1 MFTTVLAAVLIASLV
16 LLTLASLAA
25 ERLIRQHHA
34 QKIDFFNHYPIR
46 PGDIVFLGDSLM
58 DGARWDELLPG
69 WPVKN
74 RGINN
79 DTTRGVLARLDSI
92 TSGRPAAV
100 FLLIGTNDLPW
111 YRYRR
116 DAAILATYETIL
128 QRLRQDS
135 PGTRVFV
142 QSLLP
147 RHRRYAGR
155 IAHLN
160 AGLEALAERYGMTYV
175 ALHPHFVDANGEIQ
189 AQISNDRLH
198 LLGEG
203 YARWIAVIRPHIEAL
218 SAAEQD

>member
-25 ERLIRQHHA
+25 ERLICQHHA
-34 QKIDFFNHYPIR
+34 QKIDFFNHHPIQ

-58 DGARWDELLPG
+58 DGARWDELFPG

-79 DTTRGVLARLDSI
+79 DTTRGVLARLDGI
-92 TSGRPAAV
+92 TAGRPAAV

-116 DAAILATYETIL
+116 DAAILATYEAIL

-135 PGTRVFV
+135 PATRVFV

-147 RHRRYAGR
+147 RHRRYARR
-155 IAHLN
+155 IVRLN
-160 AGLEALAERYGMTYV
+160 AGLQALAERYGMTYV
-175 ALHPHFVDANGEIQ
+175 ALYPHFVDPKGQIQ
-189 AQISNDRLH
+189 AQISNDQLH

-203 YARWIAVIRPHIEAL
+203 YTRWVALLRPYFEAL
-218 SAAEQD
+218 PAADEG